1 MRGGIVKDTTKGA
14 RGGPRPGSGRKAL
27 PAHLKRSHRVMI
39 SVTEQD
45 YRALKKASRP
55 EGVSSYIY
63 DLIRRSLSRRR
74 K

>member
-1 MRGGIVKDTTKGA
+1 MKDTTKGA

-39 SVTEQD
+39 SVTEQE
-45 YRALKKASRP
+45 YRALEKASRP
-55 EGVSSYIY
+55 NSVSTYVY

-74 K
+74 R